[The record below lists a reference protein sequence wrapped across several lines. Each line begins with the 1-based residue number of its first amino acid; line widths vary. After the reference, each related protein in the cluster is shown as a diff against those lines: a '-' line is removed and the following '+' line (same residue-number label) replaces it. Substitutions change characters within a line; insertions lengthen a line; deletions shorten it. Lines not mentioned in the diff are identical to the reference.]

1 MACCAHCG
9 NPLDNE
15 NFGEALF
22 SLRLTK
28 TEYELLKRLINAKG
42 APLHYERLMAMLYSH
57 KDGCTFN
64 TLRVT
69 VSMLNR
75 RILDVGY
82 RILNVKEYGYRL
94 VRTSRSQAMT
104 TTGEWSPVDIQ
115 CN

>member
-1 MACCAHCG
+1 M
-9 NPLDNE
+9 
-15 NFGEALF
+15 
-22 SLRLTK
+22 LRTLRQSARQRK
-28 TEYELLKRLINAKG
+28 LWRG
-42 APLHYERLMAMLYSH
+42 AVFTAPYMLYSH

>member
-22 SLRLTK
+22 SLRLSK
-28 TEYELLKRLINAKG
+28 IEYELITRLIKARG
-42 APLHYERLMAMLYSH
+42 APLHYERIMATVY
-57 KDGCTFN
+57 DGQDKRSS
-64 TLRVT
+64 LHVA

-94 VRTSRSQAMT
+94 VRTSRSQ
-104 TTGEWSPVDIQ
+104 PVFSGTWEPLDIQ